1 MRAGELRHLI
11 AVQQKAVTVDSNGD
25 RTEAWSLYHE
35 AWASIETGNG
45 REFFQAK
52 QTWADL
58 SHTIILRWKT
68 GITHDMRVLFNDPK
82 TGAARYF
89 NIRAVLNPDE
99 RTQMLTL
106 QCSEAIP

>member
-1 MRAGELRHLI
+1 VRAGSLRNLI
-11 AVQQKAVTVDSNGD
+11 SIQQKTVTVDSNGD
-25 RTEAWSLYHE
+25 RTEAWDSYHD

-58 SHTIILRWKT
+58 SHTITMRWKE
-68 GITHDMRVLFNDPK
+68 GIKHEMRVLFEDPK
-82 TGAARYF
+82 TNTSRYF
-89 NIRAVLNPDE
+89 SIRAVLNPDE
-99 RTQMLTL
+99 RTEMMRL